1 MKLSNKIISD
11 FIETTSNDKSIKS
24 TSSYQY
30 PRFNQGFWTFNYFR
44 NILNSKGHNSTLSYM
59 SDNNSLIEGKYFV
72 TRFVFDDDFKF
83 ETISLNYNNK
93 IIE

>member
-1 MKLSNKIISD
+1 MS
-11 FIETTSNDKSIKS
+11 
-24 TSSYQY
+24 
-30 PRFNQGFWTFNYFR
+30 
-44 NILNSKGHNSTLSYM
+44 SYM

-72 TRFVFDDDFKF
+72 IRFVFDDDFKF